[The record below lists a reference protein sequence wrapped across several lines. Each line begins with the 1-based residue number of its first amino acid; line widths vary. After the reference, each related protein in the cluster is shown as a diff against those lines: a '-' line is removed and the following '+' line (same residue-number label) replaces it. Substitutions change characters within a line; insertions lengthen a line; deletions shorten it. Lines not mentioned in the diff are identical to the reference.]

1 MQVVMAF
8 IKTLQRYSAF
18 LYPGKRENEGR
29 INLYCGDQRLYLI
42 FHSSLDE
49 MQDNSYNE
57 SAWVG
62 VAYEEFSRFQH
73 YLDLVRNEK
82 PIYVTF
88 SPEVTPPAY
97 VVYCASEPPG
107 EGEI

>member
-1 MQVVMAF
+1 MAF
-8 IKTLQRYSAF
+8 IKTVNRYSAF
-18 LYPGKRENEGR
+18 LYPGKRQNEGR
-29 INLYCGDQRLYLI
+29 INLYCGDHKLYLL
-42 FHSSLDE
+42 FQSDPTE
-49 MQDNSYNE
+49 MPDNSFNE
-57 SAWVG
+57 GIKIG
-62 VAYEEFSRFQH
+62 VAYEEFSRFQY

-88 SPEVTPPAY
+88 NPGASPPSY

>member
-1 MQVVMAF
+1 MAF
-8 IKTLQRYSAF
+8 VKTLQRYSAF

-29 INLYCGDQRLYLI
+29 LNLYCGDCRLYIL
-42 FHSSLDE
+42 FRSLE
-49 MQDNSYNE
+49 GMPDNSYNE
-57 SAWVG
+57 SSKIG
-62 VAYEEFSRFQH
+62 VAYEEFSRFQY

-88 SPEVTPPAY
+88 SPEATTPAY

>member
-1 MQVVMAF
+1 MAF
-8 IKTLQRYSAF
+8 VKPLQRYSAF

-29 INLYCGDQRLYLI
+29 INFYCGDSRLYLL
-42 FHSSLDE
+42 FRLREES
-49 MQDNSYNE
+49 MPDNSYNE
-57 SAWVG
+57 RSKVG
-62 VAYEEFSRFQH
+62 VAYETFDRFPY

-88 SPEVTPPAY
+88 NPDATPPAY
-97 VVYCASEPPG
+97 VVYCANEPPG

>member
-1 MQVVMAF
+1 MNAHETM
-8 IKTLQRYSAF
+8 R
-18 LYPGKRENEGR
+18 P
-29 INLYCGDQRLYLI
+29 
-42 FHSSLDE
+42 
-49 MQDNSYNE
+49 
-57 SAWVG
+57 G
-62 VAYEEFSRFQH
+62 VAYEEFERFPY

-88 SPEVTPPAY
+88 NPDATPPAY